1 MVENKECDL
10 EQMEIVVN
18 NIVVVSSMIHKI

>member
-10 EQMEIVVN
+10 QQMEIVVN